1 MKKEIII
8 QKVIGGGT
16 TTEIIKQCQ
25 NSLIITKTITL
36 SQEITR
42 NIGDSNTK
50 VIHYHQLIWDTAK
63 RIGMPLSLNKWN
75 QYQDK
80 FIFEKKKRYVRKFSK
95 IFVDINLTDLEKNWI
110 EILKRYFLEED
121 GEIYKVDKLKEGQ
134 SFRLGSSIAKL
145 TNNIFNFNIET
156 NYNKDSKTF
165 YISTNDLT
173 LIEDIKKRLEKLEVN
188 KVTIIASKLEVIKKI
203 EENLEYQK
211 HLSFVTNKEESSF
224 RGTSLDFHWLKKNR
238 SFDFNPNIKKLK
250 MATIESF
257 KGLESEIIFFVL
269 TDDILDDNS
278 LHAITRAK
286 NKLYIFN
293 ENYENS
299 DRLRLNVDEIIRDKE
314 KIEFK
319 EKIYLALLPNIK
331 EEILKIYFNNDYIS
345 YSDITLDRDNQIL
358 NRFNEKYALFFK
370 KIFPFTEQIDIYNYK
385 KYKGKQQLAITHN
398 DTNIVLIVEQS
409 QNKDKTSK
417 DNYLL
422 CTKIENKDKFILEK
436 SLEKNVKIIVPE
448 RVNKNEHNS
457 DIDISELMKE
467 IEEYPIITPIADTP
481 EYKKWEVYLEI
492 LEKKLMDKSE
502 SFKVNIEFDTNIAL
516 FKKPNNKYLKFEKD
530 KELLI
535 QNSNSEKDVVFG
547 KIFKVSNNNIYFNLS
562 NDFKSNNETEFELIL
577 NNIGDKAQLDTL
589 KRGLKDIK
597 VNDFRFYIFG
607 NQKLPKIENWEKLN
621 IEFRNN
627 DLNNKQKESIKKAL
641 ASEKMFMIQGPPGTG
656 KTSVISEIAYQ
667 EIIKGNK
674 VLISSE

>member
-16 TTEIIKQCQ
+16 TTEIIKLA
-25 NSLIITKTITL
+25 NIDKSLIITKTITM
-36 SQEITR
+36 SKEINR
-42 NIGDSNTK
+42 KINDNFDVI

-63 RIGMPLSLNKWN
+63 NIGMPLSLNKWN
-75 QYQDK
+75 QYRDK
-80 FIFEKKKRYVRKFSK
+80 FIFEKKKEDIPKYSK
-95 IFVDINLTDLEKNWI
+95 IFVDINSTDLEKNWI

-121 GEIYKVDKLKEGQ
+121 GEIYKVEKLIEGQ
-134 SFRLGSSIAKL
+134 SFRFNNSIAKFINNFYGQKL
-145 TNNIFNFNIET
+145 KIMERSNSFSTYYIPTNKSNIINNIINIL
-156 NYNKDSKTF
+156 KSISKK
-165 YISTNDLT
+165 SD
-173 LIEDIKKRLEKLEVN
+173 
-188 KVTIIASKLEVIKKI
+188 VTILSSNLEHLKFI
-203 EENLEYQK
+203 EQNLEYQK
-211 HLSFVTNKEESSF
+211 HLSFVTNKEENDF
-224 RGTSLDFHWLKKNR
+224 IGTSLDFHWLKKNR
-238 SFDFNPNIKKLK
+238 SISFNPNRKKLK

-345 YSDITLDRDNQIL
+345 YRDITLDRDNQIL

-409 QNKDKTSK
+409 QNKEKTSK

-436 SLEKNVKIIVPE
+436 SLEKNVKIILPE
-448 RVNKNEHNS
+448 KVNKNEHDS

-481 EYKKWEVYLEI
+481 EYKKWKVYLEI

-502 SFKVNIEFDTNIAL
+502 SFKVNIEFDNNIAL

-535 QNSNSEKDVVFG
+535 QNLNSEKDVVFG

-589 KRGLKDIK
+589 LMLRQLST
-597 VNDFRFYIFG
+597 FQFFH
-607 NQKLPKIENWEKLN
+607 L
-621 IEFRNN
+621 
-627 DLNNKQKESIKKAL
+627 
-641 ASEKMFMIQGPPGTG
+641 
-656 KTSVISEIAYQ
+656 
-667 EIIKGNK
+667 
-674 VLISSE
+674 LISRIESLKIYPLLYGKMI